1 MISFKSTDPYKP
13 PFQLKVWHI
22 AVLLLAGLVVSGGIL
37 YGAVKIVRAA
47 WGH

>member
-1 MISFKSTDPYKP
+1 VISFKSTDPYKQ
-13 PFQLKVWHI
+13 PFQLKMWHI
-22 AVLLLAGLVVSGGIL
+22 SIFLLAGLAASGGIL